1 MRFLADMGISPETVR
16 WLRSLGHEATHI
28 ADERLHR
35 ASDGDILIKARDED
49 SIVLTHD
56 LDFGARIA
64 ASRAIL
70 PSIIIFRLSN
80 MRPENV
86 NAHLAIVLERHANN
100 LEEGAVLAVSERR
113 IRVRRLPI

>member
-1 MRFLADMGISPETVR
+1 
-16 WLRSLGHEATHI
+16 
-28 ADERLHR
+28 
-35 ASDGDILIKARDED
+35 
-49 SIVLTHD
+49 
-56 LDFGARIA
+56 
-64 ASRAIL
+64 L